1 MEAAQTPAPAP
12 APAAPAAQPSAS
24 PNYVA
29 PAAPMPQSPVME
41 DGGAVKSSNPIKN
54 FFSDINVVDVT
65 VCAFIVAAVI
75 YSINYH
81 KFMMM
86 IEKTGYADLSSRVG
100 KLESSLAAAKKSA
113 EANASGGMGRSKRR
127 RPMISL

>member
-1 MEAAQTPAPAP
+1 MEAVQTPAPAP
-12 APAAPAAQPSAS
+12 APIAPAAQPAAS
-24 PNYVA
+24 PNYVPPA
-29 PAAPMPQSPVME
+29 PPMPQTLSME
-41 DGGAVKSSNPIKN
+41 DGGSVKSSNPIKN

-65 VCAFIVAAVI
+65 VSAFIVAAVI

-86 IEKTGYADLSSRVG
+86 IEKTGYADLSSRIS

-113 EANASGGMGRSKRR
+113 EANASGGMGRSMRR
-127 RPMISL
+127 RPMR

>member
-65 VCAFIVAAVI
+65 VSAFIVAAVI

-86 IEKTGYADLSSRVG
+86 IEKTG
-100 KLESSLAAAKKSA
+100 
-113 EANASGGMGRSKRR
+113 
-127 RPMISL
+127 